1 VHARRQLGFNNSQQ
15 AVRKVP
21 SRKDNIDIIRG
32 MALSAAAAVAKGEAV
47 RTELEEDFANEQLK
61 IRVRIGK
68 RSAVFA
74 VYNADVARVQ
84 GDRAIARKLERLIQ
98 ETLAELVR

>member
-1 VHARRQLGFNNSQQ
+1 
-15 AVRKVP
+15 VP

-61 IRVRIGK
+61 IRVSIGK
-68 RSAVFA
+68 RSAVFGSTTRTWSA
-74 VYNADVARVQ
+74 S
-84 GDRAIARKLERLIQ
+84 RATERSPG
-98 ETLAELVR
+98 RWSG